1 MNGPPELLSS
11 EDVIVLSYAHMI
23 GHVAVLGDQAKDEE
37 FKALLWNTSKFL
49 YDTMA
54 AGYDDKL
61 SHMVT
66 EGGVN

>member
-1 MNGPPELLSS
+1 MDGPPEILSS
-11 EDVIVLSYAHMI
+11 EDVSILSYAHMI

-49 YDTMA
+49 FDTMST
-54 AGYDDKL
+54 GYNDKL
-61 SHMVT
+61 AHMPT

>member
-1 MNGPPELLSS
+1 MTQPALLDT
-11 EDVIVLSYAHMI
+11 EDVSILSFAHMI
-23 GHVAVLGDQAKDEE
+23 GHVAVLGDNAKEEE

>member
-1 MNGPPELLSS
+1 MTQPALLDT
-11 EDVIVLSYAHMI
+11 EDVSILSFAHMI
-23 GHVAVLGDQAKDEE
+23 GHVAVLGDNAKEEE

-54 AGYDDKL
+54 AGYEDRL
-61 SHMVT
+61 SHMGV